1 MKLFIYKLSITTLFL
16 YILFEF
22 TLGSRIDFYTEKLKS
37 LSDQQT
43 RLEIKDKMLIEM
55 KKGSEKEEY
64 FSKDERVIIS
74 SFINKILDELKI
86 NTKY

>member
-64 FSKDERVIIS
+64 FSKDERDIIS
-74 SFINKILDELKI
+74 SFINKILDELKT
-86 NTKY
+86 NTK

>member
-1 MKLFIYKLSITTLFL
+1 MKLFIYKLSIATLFL

-22 TLGSRIDFYTEKLKS
+22 TLGSRIDYYTEKLKS
-37 LSDQQT
+37 LNNQQT

-64 FSKDERVIIS
+64 FSKDEREIIS

-86 NTKY
+86 NTK

>member
-64 FSKDERVIIS
+64 FSKDEREIIS

-86 NTKY
+86 NTK

>member
-1 MKLFIYKLSITTLFL
+1 MKLFIYKLSITTLFI

-64 FSKDERVIIS
+64 FSKDEREIIS

-86 NTKY
+86 NTK

>member
-1 MKLFIYKLSITTLFL
+1 MKLFIYKLSIATLFL

-37 LSDQQT
+37 LNNQQT

-64 FSKDERVIIS
+64 FSKDEREIIS

-86 NTKY
+86 NTK

>member
-37 LSDQQT
+37 LRDQQT

-64 FSKDERVIIS
+64 FSKDEREIIS

-86 NTKY
+86 NTK

>member
-86 NTKY
+86 NTK

>member
-1 MKLFIYKLSITTLFL
+1 MKLFIYKLSIATLFL

-37 LSDQQT
+37 LNNQQT

-64 FSKDERVIIS
+64 FSKDERDIIS

-86 NTKY
+86 NTK

>member
-1 MKLFIYKLSITTLFL
+1 MKLFIYKLSIATLFL

-64 FSKDERVIIS
+64 FSKDERDIIS

-86 NTKY
+86 NTK

>member
-22 TLGSRIDFYTEKLKS
+22 TLGPRIDFYTEKLKS

-86 NTKY
+86 NTK

>member
-64 FSKDERVIIS
+64 FSKDERDIIS

-86 NTKY
+86 NTK

>member
-1 MKLFIYKLSITTLFL
+1 MKLFIYKLSIATLFL

-64 FSKDERVIIS
+64 FSKDEREIIS

-86 NTKY
+86 NTK

>member
-64 FSKDERVIIS
+64 FSKDERDIIS

-86 NTKY
+86 KTK

>member
-1 MKLFIYKLSITTLFL
+1 MKLFIYKLSIATLFL

-37 LSDQQT
+37 LNNQQT

-64 FSKDERVIIS
+64 FSKDEREIIS
-74 SFINKILDELKI
+74 SFINKILDELKK
-86 NTKY
+86 NTK